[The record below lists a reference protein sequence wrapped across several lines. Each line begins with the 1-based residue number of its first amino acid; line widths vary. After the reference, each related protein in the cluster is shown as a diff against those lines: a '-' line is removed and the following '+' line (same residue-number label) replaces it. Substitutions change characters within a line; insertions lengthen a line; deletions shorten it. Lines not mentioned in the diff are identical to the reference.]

1 MSAPGGRGM
10 RVAGGARMRRRDVL
24 AAVAAVAAG
33 TTQSRAAPKAD
44 PVIGYLYAGTPG
56 SHPESEAA
64 FWKGLADLGYAKGRN
79 VGVEMRAADN
89 DLRRLPDFA
98 RDLVRRQVRVIYV
111 PASGPALFVAKA
123 ATTTIPIVF
132 VNSGDPIRLGYVESL
147 SRPGGNVTGVSDFGD
162 ELAAKRLELI
172 KLLVPAISRV
182 GILAPRNY
190 AGLAREVAHAREIA
204 PALSLETVERF
215 VADLPEVEAAFA
227 SFARDGVD
235 VVCVTPSP
243 LFSGQRQRIV
253 ALAAQYR
260 LPAIYP
266 FAEFPQAGGLMSYGI
281 SFTERSY
288 EGGRYTGLILNG
300 ANPGDLP
307 VRRLTKF
314 RLVINMRTARTL
326 GLAIP
331 PQVLA
336 VADEV
341 VE

>member
-1 MSAPGGRGM
+1 
-10 RVAGGARMRRRDVL
+10 MRRREFL
-24 AAVAAVAAG
+24 AAAAG
-33 TTQSRAAPKAD
+33 ALACAPRARAAQPAD
-44 PVIGYLYAGTPG
+44 PVIGYLYAGGAGT
-56 SHPESEAA
+56 HPESEAA
-64 FWKGLADLGYAKGRN
+64 YWKGLAELGYVKGRN

-89 DLRRLPDFA
+89 DLRRLPDMA
-98 RDLVRRQVRVIYV
+98 RDLVRRQVNVIFV

-132 VNSGDPIRLGYVESL
+132 VNSGDPIRLGYVTSL

-172 KLLVPAISRV
+172 KLLVPTISRI

-190 AGLAREVAHAREIA
+190 SGLAREVARAREMA
-204 PALSLETVERF
+204 PSLSLETVERF

-227 SFARDGVD
+227 AFARDRVDGV
-235 VVCVTPSP
+235 CFTPGP
-243 LFSGQRQRIV
+243 LFSGQRERIV
-253 ALAAQYR
+253 ALAARYR
-260 LPAIYP
+260 LPAIYA
-266 FAEFPQAGGLMSYGI
+266 FAEFPESGGLMSYGI
-281 SFTERSY
+281 SITERSY

-326 GLAIP
+326 GLAVP